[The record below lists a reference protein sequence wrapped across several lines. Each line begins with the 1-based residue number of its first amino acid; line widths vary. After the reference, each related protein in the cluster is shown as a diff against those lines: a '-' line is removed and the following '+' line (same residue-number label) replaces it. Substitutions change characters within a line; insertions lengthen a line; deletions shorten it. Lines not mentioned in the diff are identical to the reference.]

1 MVVALSLVVVYL
13 TNRPAVDQHLSA
25 SSLVR
30 RVRLAIRVMLSS
42 GRATSEVRLTLTLTL
57 PSLNPNSHLFPHL
70 NPNPNPNQLVAT
82 DEPVM
87 KMDTDVPVTTKCES
101 DVSVEIELTNYAAQI
116 YLPHESGARGCL
128 FDLKLAIMEAA
139 LLVRSVTGAPLS
151 SHTHALLGV
160 YGRQADP
167 ESESL
172 PTQWLGGDFDSM
184 VVHCDDLK
192 GDEALLTDAN
202 FQRFRTSL
210 SDLRVSQLVA
220 KAAPKKRL
228 APYVPR
234 TTVAAPQATRP
245 SQAAA
250 AVSALDAALA
260 SRSAMLSD
268 DLVMD

>member
-1 MVVALSLVVVYL
+1 M
-13 TNRPAVDQHLSA
+13 
-25 SSLVR
+25 
-30 RVRLAIRVMLSS
+30 
-42 GRATSEVRLTLTLTL
+42 
-57 PSLNPNSHLFPHL
+57 
-70 NPNPNPNQLVAT
+70 
-82 DEPVM
+82 
-87 KMDTDVPVTTKCES
+87 
-101 DVSVEIELTNYAAQI
+101 
-116 YLPHESGARGCL
+116 
-128 FDLKLAIMEAA
+128 
-139 LLVRSVTGAPLS
+139 
-151 SHTHALLGV
+151 

-184 VVHCDDLK
+184 VVHCDDHK

-210 SDLRVSQLVA
+210 NDLRVSQLVA

-234 TTVAAPQATRP
+234 TTVAPPQAKRP

>member
-1 MVVALSLVVVYL
+1 M
-13 TNRPAVDQHLSA
+13 
-25 SSLVR
+25 
-30 RVRLAIRVMLSS
+30 
-42 GRATSEVRLTLTLTL
+42 
-57 PSLNPNSHLFPHL
+57 
-70 NPNPNPNQLVAT
+70 
-82 DEPVM
+82 
-87 KMDTDVPVTTKCES
+87 
-101 DVSVEIELTNYAAQI
+101 
-116 YLPHESGARGCL
+116 
-128 FDLKLAIMEAA
+128 
-139 LLVRSVTGAPLS
+139 
-151 SHTHALLGV
+151 

-210 SDLRVSQLVA
+210 SEIRVSQLVA

-234 TTVAAPQATRP
+234 TTTVAPPQAKRP